1 VISIRGIH
9 LYFIIRM
16 GFKLAFVSEVTTVT
30 SDIGSNMG
38 ITLGIINWIGIVCG
52 ACQMF
57 EFNSERHS
65 G

>member
-1 VISIRGIH
+1 
-9 LYFIIRM
+9 M